1 MLLSA
6 IKKLLHPI
14 SQKISPSAQ
23 KPKAETSEQEVAD
36 KMTEN
41 FGEILMDTEEIR
53 EENNPPSSESP
64 VNSSE
69 TREAFFDDDE
79 EIYGENEK
87 TDRKQEENISGGRGH
102 LTSSVPRSASVPVG
116 AMNRQQMR
124 EARELF
130 AGLDD
135 GEIHRLYKKVTQ

>member
-1 MLLSA
+1 
-6 IKKLLHPI
+6 
-14 SQKISPSAQ
+14 
-23 KPKAETSEQEVAD
+23 
-36 KMTEN
+36 MTEN
-41 FGEILMDTEEIR
+41 FGETPMDNEEIC
-53 EENNPPSSESP
+53 EEISDPSSEKQI
-64 VNSSE
+64 NSSE
-69 TREAFFDDDE
+69 TRDAIFDDGE

-87 TDRKQEENISGGRGH
+87 TDRQQEENISGGRGH
-102 LTSSVPRSASVPVG
+102 LTSSVPRSASVPNG